1 MYTTWSNRAWLLT
14 SDVTNCPDGPVC
26 GDVVWHAGLNLS
38 ENQNKD
44 IKDNKQKLNEKWK
57 ILMSI
62 KVE

>member
-1 MYTTWSNRAWLLT
+1 MVLSSETWCDMLVLI
-14 SDVTNCPDGPVC
+14 CQK
-26 GDVVWHAGLNLS
+26 
-38 ENQNKD
+38 NQNKD

>member
-1 MYTTWSNRAWLLT
+1 M
-14 SDVTNCPDGPVC
+14 NCPDGPVC